1 MDRHGLRLP
10 RAALVT
16 LIAPYYPALQLLNSI
31 PEDGDES
38 ELLMAL
44 LQIAKAFGGVQ
55 AVAQQAHLNTTQL
68 YRTLSADG
76 NPALSSFS
84 AILKAMDGHASIGAA
99 YASSN
104 GTRLN
109 QCAQEL
115 GDRLD

>member
-44 LQIAKAFGGVQ
+44 RQIAKAFGG
-55 AVAQQAHLNTTQL
+55 
-68 YRTLSADG
+68 
-76 NPALSSFS
+76 
-84 AILKAMDGHASIGAA
+84 
-99 YASSN
+99 
-104 GTRLN
+104 
-109 QCAQEL
+109 AQEL